1 MTKPPTAPAFRRVLL
16 TVPRL
21 CAAGVLLSPL
31 AMAENEQTLDDLI
44 VSALRFP
51 NEAGKTTAA
60 VTVLDPEELKERGI
74 YDLTTALSE
83 VPGVIATST
92 GGQQGAIGG
101 LFIRGTT
108 TAYSQVVVDGMR
120 LSDSTA
126 PLGNFLG
133 TARIDDLSRIEVLR
147 GPQSAI
153 YGGEAVGGVVWLETA
168 RGAGE
173 PNGSFRLEGGSFDS
187 FTGYTSAN
195 GKTGDVSWFF
205 GGGYDTTANDQP
217 NNDWNQGRAAL
228 RVEWQ
233 ANPDVILGTTIRA
246 TDARYE
252 ENMFGSID
260 HLDGLLG
267 TAYADVKFNEVWSA
281 RFHAGFYDESYD
293 SDAAWGNY
301 GTDLQRASVS
311 TDHVFTL
318 NDRHKLLWGAFFEDT
333 DHTISS
339 LGTIVNDEEHDR
351 YGAYVGWEW
360 SPTSSI
366 TTDAVLRW
374 EDYAAYGD
382 EFTWRTGAA
391 WNIPVVETT
400 LRGGIGRAFRTPTF
414 LDLFG
419 GPAWNWLP
427 NPNLK
432 AEDSIGWDIGLEKEW
447 FKDQRV
453 GVTWFANA
461 IDDAIASKT
470 VAPWTTQSQNL
481 AGTSHTEGLESAL
494 NGSFFDGVWSYR
506 LAWTVLTMS
515 LADQPRHSGSA
526 SVDWRPTDKWLL
538 GVGGFYLDKRGWGGH
553 RVDDAFVA
561 RVYGEYQLTKQV
573 RLTGRLE
580 NVFDSHWEY
589 SRFGSSGPVA
599 APGFGAFAGVKID
612 W

>member
-31 AMAENEQTLDDLI
+31 AIAENEQSLDDLI

-51 NEAGKTTAA
+51 QEAGKTTAA
-60 VTVLDPEELKERGI
+60 VTVLDPQELKERGI
-74 YDLTTALSE
+74 YDLTTALNE

-92 GGQQGAIGG
+92 GGQQGAIGS

-108 TAYSQVVVDGMR
+108 TSYSQVVVDGMR

-126 PLGNFLG
+126 SLGNFLG

-173 PNGSFRLEGGSFDS
+173 PNGSVRLEGGSFDS
-187 FTGYTSAN
+187 FTGYTSTG

-205 GGGYDTTANDQP
+205 GGGYDTTANDTP
-217 NNDWNQGRAAL
+217 NNDWDQGRAAL
-228 RVEWQ
+228 RLEWQ
-233 ANPDVILGTTIRA
+233 ANPNVTLGTTIRA
-246 TDARYE
+246 TDSRYE
-252 ENMFGSID
+252 TGSVGTID
-260 HLDGLLG
+260 HVDALLA
-267 TAYADVKFNEVWSA
+267 TLYADVKFSDAWAA
-281 RFHAGFYDESYD
+281 RFNAGVYNESFD
-293 SDAAWGNY
+293 DDWAPWNPFPKFGNGNF
-301 GTDLQRASVS
+301 GTDLQRSSVS

-318 NDRHKLLWGAFFEDT
+318 NDCHKLLWGAFFENT
-333 DHTISS
+333 DFSNTI
-339 LGTIVNDEEHDR
+339 GTDEDHNR
-351 YGAYVGWEW
+351 YGTYLGWEW
-360 SPTSSI
+360 SPVDRL
-366 TTDAVLRW
+366 TTDAVVRW

-382 EFTWRTGAA
+382 EVTWRTGAA
-391 WNIPVVETT
+391 WKIPFVETT

-419 GPAWNWLP
+419 SAFGSG
-427 NPNLK
+427 NPDLD
-432 AEDSIGWDIGLEKEW
+432 AESSIGWDIGLDKEW
-447 FKDQRV
+447 YKNQHAS
-453 GVTWFANA
+453 VTWFANA
-461 IDDAIASKT
+461 IEDRIRSFPT
-470 VAPWTTQSQNL
+470 PPVNVPGTT
-481 AGTSHTEGLESAL
+481 HTEGLETAL
-494 NGSFFDGVWSYR
+494 SGSFCDGEWNYR

-515 LADQPRHSGSA
+515 LADQPRNSGSA
-526 SVDWRPTDKWLL
+526 SFDWRPTDKWLL
-538 GVGGFYLDKRGWGGH
+538 GVGGFYLDERSWGGQTL
-553 RVDDAFVA
+553 DEAWVA

-573 RLTGRLE
+573 RLTARVE
-580 NVFDSHWEY
+580 NLFDTHWEY
-589 SRFGSSGPVA
+589 ARFPFSDAVV